1 MAWCTC
7 VTEGARV
14 ARPRPAVV
22 DARLMTRAHR
32 SLAVFA
38 QRVYVPAMSP
48 SAALIT
54 ADELLHMHLPDK
66 RVELVRGGLV
76 VRGDRKSVV

>member
-1 MAWCTC
+1 
-7 VTEGARV
+7 
-14 ARPRPAVV
+14 
-22 DARLMTRAHR
+22 
-32 SLAVFA
+32 
-38 QRVYVPAMSP
+38 MSP

-76 VRGDRKSVV
+76 VCASRPARRTALWR